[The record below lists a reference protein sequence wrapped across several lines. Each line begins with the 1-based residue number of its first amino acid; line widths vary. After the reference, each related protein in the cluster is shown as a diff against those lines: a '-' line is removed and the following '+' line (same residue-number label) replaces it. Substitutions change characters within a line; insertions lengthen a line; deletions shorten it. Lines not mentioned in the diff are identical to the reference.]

1 MATPSGFV
9 KVCPKCG
16 TSNPEYENLCQ
27 QCGFF
32 IAMEPAQAAPTQLQ
46 SQTSA
51 PDAAASAPALLK
63 LQLNLPG
70 TGISFDI
77 RPGDV
82 LGQAHAKSDAQL
94 QLPESLPDV
103 AYIHRRH
110 CRFWQGSNQWQVEA
124 IDQSQ
129 VPGSSGFTNPTWING
144 VPLNPGE
151 RRTLGNGDDLRLSAI
166 TLLVNLQPSN

>member
-9 KVCPKCG
+9 KICPKCG

-27 QCGFF
+27 ECGFF
-32 IAMEPAQAAPTQLQ
+32 IAMEPAQAAPTPSPQAKETP
-46 SQTSA
+46 TSA
-51 PDAAASAPALLK
+51 QLK

-77 RPGDV
+77 KPGDV
-82 LGQAHAKSDAQL
+82 LGQAHASSDARL
-94 QLPESLPDV
+94 QLPESLADV

-110 CRFWQGSNQWQVEA
+110 CRFWQEGDQWQVEA

-129 VPGSSGFTNPTWING
+129 SPKSSGFTNPTWVNG

-166 TLLVNLQPSN
+166 TLLVNLQPA